1 LHKAGLRKAGK
12 RGYLALPLKRRET
25 RGACPTRPPER
36 RDMTEPV
43 DLDPKDWDAFRAE
56 SHRALDS
63 MIDYLRDLRT
73 RPVWTA
79 PTEEARAR
87 FDRDLP
93 AEGRDLAAVLEDFE
107 RFIKPFATGNIH
119 PMFMGWVQGAGTP
132 VGMIAELLAA
142 GMNSNCG
149 GRNHIAIDVERQ
161 IAKWMA
167 QAFGLPQDASGI
179 FVTGTSMANFLS
191 LLVARDQAY
200 GDKDVRLNGL
210 CAQSGQ
216 LIAYASREAHNCVR
230 QAMELAG
237 LGARHLRLIPSDDS
251 RCIKVSALRHAIS
264 ADRAAGFRPFLVV
277 GTAGAV
283 DTGAIDPLDRLAD
296 VAHSEDLWFHV
307 DGAFGALAAL
317 SPQLKPLVKGLERAD
332 SIAFDFHK
340 WLHVPY
346 DAGFFLVR
354 DSKAHKRAFA
364 ANAAYLSR
372 APRGLAAGDTWP
384 CDLGP
389 DLSRGFR
396 ALKTW
401 ITIETFGAKKLGQ
414 CIEQC
419 CRMAKRLEAW
429 IAASD
434 SFFMRAPVAL
444 NIVCFG
450 VKGDDDGS
458 LAREIVMEL
467 HERGEAAPSL
477 TILDGV
483 PAIRAAIIN
492 HRTHEQDIDAFT
504 RFLEAAVSRARKA
517 PHDFGAVVEP
527 HGPGRTR
534 LSED

>member
-1 LHKAGLRKAGK
+1 
-12 RGYLALPLKRRET
+12 
-25 RGACPTRPPER
+25 
-36 RDMTEPV
+36 MTQPV
-43 DLDPKDWDAFRAE
+43 DLDPEDWEDFRSK
-56 SHRALDS
+56 SHRALDE
-63 MIDYLRDLRT
+63 MIDYLRDLRE
-73 RPVWTA
+73 RPVWRA
-79 PTEEARAR
+79 PTEEAKAR

-93 AEGRDLAAVLEDFE
+93 VEERDFADVLKDFD
-107 RFIKPFATGNIH
+107 RYIKPFATGNIH

-132 VGMIAELLAA
+132 VGMIAEMLAA

-167 QAFGLPQDASGI
+167 QAFGFPQDASGI

-200 GDKDVRLNGL
+200 GESDVRLNGL

-237 LGARHLRLIPSDDS
+237 LGARHLRLIPSDERRAMKIS
-251 RCIKVSALRHAIS
+251 YLRHAIA
-264 ADRAAGFRPFLVV
+264 ADRAAGFRPFLIV
-277 GTAGAV
+277 GTAGTV

-296 VAHSEDLWFHV
+296 VAHTEDMWFHV

-317 SPQLKPLVKGLERAD
+317 SPALKPLVKGLERAD

-340 WLHVPY
+340 WLHAPY

-354 DSKAHKRAFA
+354 DPKAHKRAFA
-364 ANAAYLSR
+364 ANAAYLTR
-372 APRGLAAGDTWP
+372 APRGLAAGETWP

-396 ALKTW
+396 ALKAW
-401 ITIETFGAKKLGQ
+401 MTIETFGAKKLGQ
-414 CIEQC
+414 CIEQT

-429 IAASD
+429 IEGSGN
-434 SFFMRAPVAL
+434 FFMRAPVSL

-450 VKGDDDGS
+450 VTGDDDGS

-492 HRTHEQDIDAFT
+492 HRTHEEDIDAFT
-504 RFLEAAVSRARKA
+504 TYLEAALRRARKE
-517 PHDFGAVVEP
+517 PHLEALAEAP
-527 HGPGRTR
+527 HGPGKTR

>member
-1 LHKAGLRKAGK
+1 
-12 RGYLALPLKRRET
+12 
-25 RGACPTRPPER
+25 
-36 RDMTEPV
+36 MTKPV
-43 DLDPKDWDAFRAE
+43 DLDPEDWDAFRAE

-73 RPVWTA
+73 RPVWT
-79 PTEEARAR
+79 PPSEEAKAR

-93 AEGRDLAAVLEDFE
+93 AQGRELAAVLEDFE
-107 RFIKPFATGNIH
+107 RYIKPFATGNIH

-132 VGMIAELLAA
+132 VGMIAEMLAA

-167 QAFGLPQDASGI
+167 QAFGLPEDASGI

-210 CAQSGQ
+210 CAQRGQ

-237 LGARHLRLIPSDDS
+237 LGARHLRLIPSDDN
-251 RCIKVSALRHAIS
+251 RRLKISALRHAIS
-264 ADRAAGFRPFLVV
+264 ADRAAGFRPFLIV
-277 GTAGAV
+277 GTAGTV

-317 SPQLKPLVKGLERAD
+317 SPRLKPLVKGLERAD

-354 DSKAHKRAFA
+354 DPKAHKRAFA

-401 ITIETFGAKKLGQ
+401 MTIETFGADKLAQ

-429 IAASD
+429 IETSD
-434 SFFMRAPVAL
+434 SFVMRAPVAL

-477 TILDGV
+477 TILDGA

-492 HRTHEQDIDAFT
+492 HRTHEEDIDAVT
-504 RFLEAAVSRARKA
+504 RFLEAALRRARKE

-527 HGPGRTR
+527 HGPGKTR

>member
-1 LHKAGLRKAGK
+1 M
-12 RGYLALPLKRRET
+12 T
-25 RGACPTRPPER
+25 R
-36 RDMTEPV
+36 PV
-43 DLDPKDWDAFRAE
+43 DLDPEDWEAFRAE

-63 MIDYLRDLRT
+63 MIDYLRDLRE
-73 RPVWTA
+73 RPVWTE
-79 PTEEARAR
+79 PSGEARAR
-87 FDRDLP
+87 FDRPLP
-93 AEGRDLAAVLEDFE
+93 AQGRPLAEVLEDFE
-107 RFIKPFATGNIH
+107 RYIKPYATGNIH

-132 VGMIAELLAA
+132 VGMVAEMLAA

-149 GRNHIAIDVERQ
+149 GRNHIALDVERQ

-167 QAFGLPQDASGI
+167 QAFGFPAEASGI
-179 FVTGTSMANFLS
+179 FVTGASMANFLS

-200 GDKDVRLNGL
+200 GDRDVRLNGL

-216 LIAYASREAHNCVR
+216 LIAYASRETHNCVR

-237 LGARHLRLIPSDDS
+237 LGARHLRLIPSDDN
-251 RCIKVSALRHAIS
+251 RRIKISALRHAIA
-264 ADRAAGFRPFLVV
+264 ADRAAGFRPFLIV
-277 GTAGAV
+277 GTAGTVDAGAV
-283 DTGAIDPLDRLAD
+283 DPLDRLAD
-296 VAHSEDLWFHV
+296 VAHTEDMWFHV
-307 DGAFGALAAL
+307 DGAFGAMAAL
-317 SPQLKPLVKGLERAD
+317 SKELKPLVKGLERAD
-332 SIAFDFHK
+332 SVAFDFHK

-346 DAGFFLVR
+346 DAGFVLLR
-354 DSKAHKRAFA
+354 DASAHKRAFA

-372 APRGLAAGDTWP
+372 APRGLAVGETWP
-384 CDLGP
+384 CDLGA

-401 ITIETFGAKKLGQ
+401 MTIETYGVERLAA

-429 IAASD
+429 IDASEN
-434 SFFMRAPVAL
+434 FVMRAPVAL

-450 VKGDDDGS
+450 VKDDADGS

-492 HRTHEQDIDAFT
+492 HRTHEEDIDAFT
-504 RFLEAAVSRARKA
+504 VFLEAALRRARKE
-517 PHDFGAVVEP
+517 PHDFGALVEP

-534 LSED
+534 LAPD

>member
-1 LHKAGLRKAGK
+1 
-12 RGYLALPLKRRET
+12 
-25 RGACPTRPPER
+25 
-36 RDMTEPV
+36 MTEPV

-93 AEGRDLAAVLEDFE
+93 AEGRELAAVLEDFE

-132 VGMIAELLAA
+132 VGMIAEMLAA

-251 RCIKVSALRHAIS
+251 RCIKISALRHAIS

-354 DSKAHKRAFA
+354 DPKAHKRAFA

-458 LAREIVMEL
+458 LAREIVMKL

>member
-1 LHKAGLRKAGK
+1 
-12 RGYLALPLKRRET
+12 
-25 RGACPTRPPER
+25 
-36 RDMTEPV
+36 MTQPV
-43 DLDPKDWDAFRAE
+43 DLDPDDWEEFRAE
-56 SHRALDS
+56 SHRALDM
-63 MIDYLRDLRT
+63 MIDYLRGVRE
-73 RPVWTA
+73 RPVWRA
-79 PTEEARAR
+79 PTAEARAW
-87 FDRDLP
+87 FKKDLP
-93 AEGRDLAAVLEDFE
+93 AEGRDLGAVLEDFD
-107 RFIKPFATGNIH
+107 RYIKPFATGNTH
-119 PMFMGWVQGAGTP
+119 PLFMGWVQGAGTP
-132 VGMIAELLAA
+132 VGMIAEMLAA

-161 IAKWMA
+161 IALWMA
-167 QAFGLPQDASGI
+167 QAFGFPQDASGI

-210 CAQSGQ
+210 CALNGQ

-237 LGARHLRLIPSDDS
+237 LGARHLRLISSDE
-251 RCIKVSALRHAIS
+251 RRAMRVSELRHAIA
-264 ADRAAGFRPFLVV
+264 ADRAAGFKPFLVV
-277 GTAGAV
+277 GTAGTV

-296 VAHSEDLWFHV
+296 VAHTEDMWFHV

-317 SPQLKPLVKGLERAD
+317 SPSLKPLVKGLERAD

-354 DSKAHKRAFA
+354 DPAAHKRAFA
-364 ANAAYLSR
+364 ANAAYLTR

-396 ALKTW
+396 ALKAW
-401 ITIETFGAKKLGQ
+401 FTIETFGAKRLGA
-414 CIEQC
+414 CIEQT

-429 IAASD
+429 IKTSD
-434 SFFMRAPVAL
+434 AFVMRAPVVL

-450 VKGDDDGS
+450 VKGDDDGQ

-477 TILDGV
+477 TILDGA

-492 HRTHEQDIDAFT
+492 HRTHEADIDAFT
-504 RFLEAAVSRARKA
+504 AFLEAALRRARKE
-517 PHDFGAVVEP
+517 PHELEALAEPP

-534 LSED
+534 MSED

>member
-1 LHKAGLRKAGK
+1 
-12 RGYLALPLKRRET
+12 
-25 RGACPTRPPER
+25 
-36 RDMTEPV
+36 MTQPV
-43 DLDPKDWDAFRAE
+43 DLDPTDWDDFRAK
-56 SHRALDS
+56 SHRALDE
-63 MIDYLRDLRT
+63 MIDYLRGLRS
-73 RPVWTA
+73 RPVWRA

-87 FDRDLP
+87 FTRDLP
-93 AEGRDLAAVLEDFE
+93 TEERDFSEVLEDFD
-107 RFIKPFATGNIH
+107 RYIKPFATGNIH

-132 VGMIAELLAA
+132 VGMIAEMLAA

-149 GRNHIAIDVERQ
+149 GRNHIAIEVERQ

-167 QAFGLPQDASGI
+167 QAFGFPQDASGI

-200 GDKDVRLNGL
+200 GDRDVRLNGL

-237 LGARHLRLIPSDDS
+237 LGARHLRLIPSDERRAMKIS
-251 RCIKVSALRHAIS
+251 YLRHAIA
-264 ADRAAGFRPFLVV
+264 ADRAAGFRPFLIV
-277 GTAGAV
+277 GTAGTV

-296 VAHSEDLWFHV
+296 VAHTEDIWFHV

-317 SPQLKPLVKGLERAD
+317 SPPLKPLVKGLERAD

-340 WLHVPY
+340 WLHAPY

-354 DSKAHKRAFA
+354 DPEAHKRAFA
-364 ANAAYLSR
+364 ANAAYLTR

-396 ALKTW
+396 ALKAW
-401 ITIETFGAKKLGQ
+401 MTIETFGAKKLGQ
-414 CIEQC
+414 CIEQT
-419 CRMAKRLEAW
+419 CRMAKRLKTW
-429 IAASD
+429 IERSD
-434 SFFMRAPVAL
+434 NFFMRAPVAL

-492 HRTHEQDIDAFT
+492 HRTHEEDIDAFT
-504 RFLEAAVSRARKA
+504 MFLEAALRRARK
-517 PHDFGAVVEP
+517 EP
-527 HGPGRTR
+527 HLEALAEAPRGPGKTP

>member
-1 LHKAGLRKAGK
+1 
-12 RGYLALPLKRRET
+12 
-25 RGACPTRPPER
+25 
-36 RDMTEPV
+36 MTQPV
-43 DLDPKDWDAFRAE
+43 DLDPDDWDDFRDK
-56 SHRALDS
+56 SHKALDA
-63 MIDYLRDLRT
+63 MIDYLRAIRE

-79 PTEEARAR
+79 PSDRARAR
-87 FDRDLP
+87 FTRDLP
-93 AEGRDLAAVLEDFE
+93 EDGRDLAAVVDDFK
-107 RFIKPFATGNIH
+107 RFILPYATGNTH
-119 PMFMGWVQGAGTP
+119 PLFMGWVQGAGTP
-132 VGMIAELLAA
+132 VGMIAEMLAA

-167 QAFGLPQDASGI
+167 EAFGLPKESSGI
-179 FVTGTSMANFLS
+179 FVTGASMANFLS

-200 GDKDVRLNGL
+200 GNKDVRLNGL
-210 CAQSGQ
+210 CACEGQ
-216 LIAYASREAHNCVR
+216 LVAYTSREAHNCVR
-230 QAMELAG
+230 QAMEMAG
-237 LGARHLRLIPSDDS
+237 LGARHLRLIPSDD
-251 RCIKVSALRHAIS
+251 RRAMKVRDLRHAIA
-264 ADRAAGFRPFLVV
+264 ADRAAGFKPFLVV
-277 GTAGAV
+277 GTAGTV

-296 VAHSEDLWFHV
+296 VAHTEDMWFHV

-317 SPQLKPLVKGLERAD
+317 SPKLKPMVKGLERAD

-354 DSKAHKRAFA
+354 DKEAHRRAFA
-364 ANAAYLSR
+364 ANAAYLTR
-372 APRGLAAGDTWP
+372 APRGLAAGDVWP

-389 DLSRGFR
+389 DLSRSFR
-396 ALKTW
+396 ALKAW
-401 ITIETFGAKKLGQ
+401 FTIETFGVRRLAD
-414 CIEQC
+414 CIEQT

-429 IAASD
+429 IERSANFA
-434 SFFMRAPVAL
+434 MRAPVVL

-492 HRTHEQDIDAFT
+492 HRTHEADIDAFT
-504 RFLEAAVSRARKA
+504 AYLEVALKRARKE
-517 PHDFGAVVEP
+517 PHDFGAIVEP
-527 HGPGRTR
+527 HGPGKTR

>member
-1 LHKAGLRKAGK
+1 
-12 RGYLALPLKRRET
+12 
-25 RGACPTRPPER
+25 
-36 RDMTEPV
+36 MTQPV
-43 DLDPKDWDAFRAE
+43 DLDPEDWEAFRAE
-56 SHRALDS
+56 SRRALDA
-63 MIDYLRDLRT
+63 MIDHLRDMRA
-73 RPVWTA
+73 RPVWRE
-79 PTEEARAR
+79 PTDEARAR
-87 FDRDLP
+87 FTRDLP
-93 AEGRDLAAVLEDFE
+93 LAGRELGEVLADFD
-107 RFIKPFATGNIH
+107 RFIKPYATGNIH

-132 VGMIAELLAA
+132 VGMIAEMLAA

-161 IAKWMA
+161 IARWMA
-167 QAFGLPQDASGI
+167 QAFGFPPDASGI
-179 FVTGTSMANFLS
+179 FVTGASMANFLS

-200 GDKDVRLNGL
+200 GARDVRLNGL
-210 CAQSGQ
+210 CALSGQ
-216 LIAYASREAHNCVR
+216 LIAYASREVHNCVR

-237 LGARHLRLIPSDDS
+237 LGARHLRIISSDS
-251 RCIKVSALRHAIS
+251 RRAMKIGELRHAIA
-264 ADRAAGFRPFLVV
+264 ADRAAGFRPFLIV
-277 GTAGAV
+277 GTAGTV

-317 SPQLKPLVKGLERAD
+317 SDDLKPLIRGLERAD
-332 SIAFDFHK
+332 SVAFDFHK

-346 DAGFFLVR
+346 DAGFVLVR
-354 DSKAHKRAFA
+354 DANAHKRAFA
-364 ANAAYLSR
+364 ANAAYLTR

-384 CDLGP
+384 CDLGA

-401 ITIETFGAKKLGQ
+401 FTIETFGVKRLAA
-414 CIEQC
+414 CMEQT
-419 CRMAKRLEAW
+419 CRLAKRLETW
-429 IAASD
+429 IAQSEH
-434 SFFMRAPVAL
+434 FVMRAPVTL

-450 VKGDDDGS
+450 VRDDADGA

-492 HRTHEQDIDAFT
+492 HRTRDEDIDAFT
-504 RFLEAAVSRARKA
+504 AVLETALRRARKE
-517 PHDFGAVVEP
+517 PHVAALPEPP
-527 HGPGRTR
+527 HGPGRTP